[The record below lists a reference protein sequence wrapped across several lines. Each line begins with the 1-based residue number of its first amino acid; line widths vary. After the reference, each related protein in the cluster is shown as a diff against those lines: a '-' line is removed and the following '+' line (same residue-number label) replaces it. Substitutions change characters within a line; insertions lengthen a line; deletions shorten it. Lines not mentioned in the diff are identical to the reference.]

1 MTIKSLLENQPEV
14 IKFLKNSHDSKY
26 LSHAYLFDGPDG
38 SGKYEAAIYT
48 SMMLLCNSDDR
59 PCQRCNNCIKVEK
72 GTHLN
77 VMVVEPTNDLIKKE
91 QVEDLIHELSM
102 TSLEKGAQIAIIKG
116 ADKMN
121 PAASNALLKIL
132 EEPAPNHY
140 IFLLTSQINKLLP
153 TIISRAQVIRFKPLP
168 RKYIMESLKENGVEK
183 DISYV
188 LSYITNDL
196 EEAKEMIALG
206 KAYNVLSVAKAVES
220 AIAKGK
226 DPFGYFYKS
235 AKDLK
240 AETDKRWH
248 RIFLDIL
255 LLINKEIINYYNNKK
270 LEYFTDIIELYN
282 NEIKLDKVLHKIDVI
297 NKYQERLNYNINL
310 NLFYASLMVEINK

>member
-26 LSHAYLFDGPDG
+26 LSHAYLFEGPNG

-48 SMMLLCNSDDR
+48 AMMLLCRSDDR
-59 PCQRCNNCIKVEK
+59 PCLRCNNCIKIEK

-77 VMVVEPTNDLIKKE
+77 LIVIEPQNDMIKKE
-91 QVEDLIHELSM
+91 QVEDFIHELNM
-102 TSLEKGAQIAIIKG
+102 TPLEKGAQIGIIKN

-121 PAASNALLKIL
+121 TAAANALLKLL

-140 IFLLTSQINKLLP
+140 IFLLTSQIDKLLP
-153 TIISRAQVIRFKPLP
+153 TIISRSQVIRFKPLP
-168 RKYIMESLKENGVEK
+168 GKYIMDSLKENGVEK

-206 KAYNVLSVAKAVES
+206 KSYTALSLAIEVEKALAKS
-220 AIAKGK
+220 K
-226 DPFGYFYKS
+226 DPYGYFYKNS
-235 AKDLK
+235 KDLK
-240 AETDKRWH
+240 AETDKKWH

-255 LLINKEIINYYNNKK
+255 LLINKEIVNYYMTNKINYFK
-270 LEYFTDIIELYN
+270 EVIELYN
-282 NEIKLDKVLHKIDVI
+282 NNINIEKILHKIDII
-297 NKYQERLNYNINL
+297 NKYQERLNYNVNL
-310 NLFYASLMVEINK
+310 NLFYSSLMVEINK